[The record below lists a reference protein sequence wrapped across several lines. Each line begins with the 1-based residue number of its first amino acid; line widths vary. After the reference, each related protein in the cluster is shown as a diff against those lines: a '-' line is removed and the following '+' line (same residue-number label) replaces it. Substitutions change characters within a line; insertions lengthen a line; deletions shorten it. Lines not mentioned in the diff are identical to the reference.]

1 MLWSLSNDHLCF
13 LHCCASTLARLSP
26 PARSSLPSRLS
37 TPPSSDAALLFRTG
51 IVIVYPR
58 LQPHGGTAETQGGC
72 WDAYGQTGAD
82 YARRTGVQMAAI
94 AKMIATIAGVSM

>member
-1 MLWSLSNDHLCF
+1 MASDVPFSSCTAYLTLLSLMY
-13 LHCCASTLARLSP
+13 
-26 PARSSLPSRLS
+26 SSLLPFD
-37 TPPSSDAALLFRTG
+37 PPSSDAALLFRTG

-58 LQPHGGTAETQGGC
+58 LQPHGGTTETQGGC